1 MTRCHRYCT
10 RHVTSTVRV
19 TSPERE
25 YNRNT
30 TIYRNAVRTVP
41 EISRRWRVTLFK
53 YDEKMTAYE
62 EARAKRAEE
71 MKKFGKAKTPLP
83 EKPVETPVP
92 NIETPSIAES
102 NSAKAKPTCEK
113 GMANLKS
120 SKHTRVLT
128 PETDR
133 ESTSAVYTPNDG
145 TKGFR
150 VNRGYKKKQAERLR
164 TGSSDASALSRS
176 FGPVESIAL
185 LIFSGKPATREKQF
199 GWADWHLG
207 FEG

>member
-1 MTRCHRYCT
+1 M
-10 RHVTSTVRV
+10 RHVIGTVCV
-19 TSPERE
+19 MSPERE

-30 TIYRNAVRTVP
+30 TIYRNAVGTVP

-71 MKKFGKAKTPLP
+71 MKKFGKPKTPLP
-83 EKPVETPVP
+83 EKPVEAPVP

-102 NSAKAKPTCEK
+102 NSAKAKPTYEK

-128 PETDR
+128 PKTDG
-133 ESTSAVYTPNDG
+133 ESTSVVYTPNDG

-150 VNRGYKKKQAERLR
+150 VNRGYKKTGRKTSYGVFGCVR
-164 TGSSDASALSRS
+164 TI
-176 FGPVESIAL
+176 P
-185 LIFSGKPATREKQF
+185 IFRPG
-199 GWADWHLG
+199 
-207 FEG
+207 